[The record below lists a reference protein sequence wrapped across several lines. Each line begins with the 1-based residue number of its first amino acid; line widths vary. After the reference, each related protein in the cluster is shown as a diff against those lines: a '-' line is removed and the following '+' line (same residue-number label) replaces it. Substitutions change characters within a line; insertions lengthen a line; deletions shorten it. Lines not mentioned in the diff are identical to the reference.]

1 MILINM
7 LRFHHVGVSIRGGT
21 PIAGWFYIEKSEN
34 QMDDFEGTPMT
45 YRKPPYENHVFFRI
59 LMNVWNYFLGET
71 L

>member
-45 YRKPPYENHVFFRI
+45 YRKPPYENHVFFSNFDECVELFFR
-59 LMNVWNYFLGET
+59 
-71 L
+71 